1 MSTHLW
7 PEPLLPLMCDDPAN
21 DSRAQSQEHQ
31 NASYHSAHQQ
41 HGNVSENKGVA
52 TNEPKIKIHTYWKSF
67 ATLPTFN
74 RILRKQKQV
83 MVVSEHILSHRSGH

>member
-41 HGNVSENKGVA
+41 HGNVSENLGVA
-52 TNEPKIKIHTYWKSF
+52 TSEQKIKIHKSICF
-67 ATLPTFN
+67 SMVIFSQFSKTFKIFGKN
-74 RILRKQKQV
+74 YVKLVEFGNIC
-83 MVVSEHILSHRSGH
+83 